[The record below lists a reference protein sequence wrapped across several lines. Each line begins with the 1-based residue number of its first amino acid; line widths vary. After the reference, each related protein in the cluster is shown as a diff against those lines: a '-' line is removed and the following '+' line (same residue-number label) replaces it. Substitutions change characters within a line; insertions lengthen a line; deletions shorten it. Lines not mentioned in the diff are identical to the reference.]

1 MAGMKLLRA
10 QTFTAI
16 SKADLKSILHEKKPM
31 LSMMFAG
38 RSSVRL
44 WQQALV
50 RRLHHLLPPYSD
62 GRPLHCGR
70 HNIFHPCLGD
80 DHYHC
85 YYHYHYHCYYHYHY
99 HSEQVG
105 EHDTTDSEAD
115 IRTISAIT
123 DHPDYD
129 RNNNFAYD
137 FSILTLA
144 EPLTFSSVVAPV
156 CLPSLVSSLYTGRA
170 VHGTKFHS
178 C

>member
-1 MAGMKLLRA
+1 M
-10 QTFTAI
+10 
-16 SKADLKSILHEKKPM
+16 
-31 LSMMFAG
+31 
-38 RSSVRL
+38 
-44 WQQALV
+44 
-50 RRLHHLLPPYSD
+50 
-62 GRPLHCGR
+62 
-70 HNIFHPCLGD
+70 
-80 DHYHC
+80 
-85 YYHYHYHCYYHYHY
+85 
-99 HSEQVG
+99 G

-170 VHGTKFHS
+170 VHGTKYHS